1 MCHVKRRMRLGSMA
15 ARLSRRHFF
24 PDASNRPLLHFSSK
38 VESNGR
44 CTSKVEEKSFSV
56 GCASLER
63 AEGHRP
69 PAAGWARGTCGTCG
83 AMGIIEE
90 YSAIAEGMRNGS
102 LPPAGED
109 HSPPLWISKR
119 FANSQLSTSGPGLAP
134 GFGEQFDAS
143 LRSSVS
149 YSFGNCS
156 RKDATKV
163 YVSRELSK
171 GEDISPG
178 PLAYKIP
185 TNMGPDGS
193 AKTVVNRSP
202 MVLFGTDIK
211 NSAELRELKASGVY
225 EGTSVAGDLKAIRD
239 RVHDR
244 VYSGPRV

>member
-1 MCHVKRRMRLGSMA
+1 
-15 ARLSRRHFF
+15 
-24 PDASNRPLLHFSSK
+24 
-38 VESNGR
+38 
-44 CTSKVEEKSFSV
+44 
-56 GCASLER
+56 
-63 AEGHRP
+63 
-69 PAAGWARGTCGTCG
+69 
-83 AMGIIEE
+83 MGIIEE

-193 AKTVVNRSP
+193 AKTVVIRAP
-202 MVLFGTDIK
+202 MCQFGTDLK